1 MWECKLCGDKEIP
14 AGKLLDHMRLFHE
27 DSAPDSIPDSWPD
40 GEPVFF
46 EWD

>member
-1 MWECKLCGDKEIP
+1 MWKCKACGDEEIP
-14 AGKLLDHMRLFHE
+14 AGKLLDHIRLFHE
-27 DSAPDSIPDSWPD
+27 DSIPESWPD